1 MYIIRT
7 RLQQKSSKEAMVFR
21 YTNIASIYWLYTKMI
36 NHKFISPI
44 YIGSFDKTIVVM
56 NLKYLFDVF
65 FSFFIVTMYYFN
77 IFAINF

>member
-21 YTNIASIYWLYTKMI
+21 YTNTASIYWLYTKMI

-44 YIGSFDKTIVVM
+44 YIGSFDKTIVM

-65 FSFFIVTMYYFN
+65 FFIVTMYYFN